1 MSAEISIKRERERE
15 TKTETERV
23 WQACLFALARAK
35 PGVYS
40 HC

>member
-1 MSAEISIKRERERE
+1 MSAKISIDRE
-15 TKTETERV
+15 TDVESKTETERV
-23 WQACLFALARAK
+23 WLACLFALARAK